1 VNRNDGISIS
11 GGNVS
16 STAMAAGKNARA
28 TVNAGGDVVVAAHPD
43 VAPVLQ
49 ALVVALGQHRAELP
63 PAAVAAG
70 GELVT
75 ELAQPEPSRSRV
87 KELLATLTEGAGSV
101 TAVAGAV
108 EALRKAL
115 DVLW

>member
-1 VNRNDGISIS
+1 
-11 GGNVS
+11 
-16 STAMAAGKNARA
+16 
-28 TVNAGGDVVVAAHPD
+28 
-43 VAPVLQ
+43 
-49 ALVVALGQHRAELP
+49 
-63 PAAVAAG
+63 
-70 GELVT
+70 
-75 ELAQPEPSRSRV
+75 V